1 MVTKTTKKV
10 PTLAPKKKTMIED
23 TLGISVKIIKEN
35 KDGSAD
41 AQVTFN
47 KSGLETL
54 VQWGIVA
61 MLTAAIDEYRV
72 RPDEGSKVA
81 TKRTRPTTT
90 KTKSV
95 AKKTKK

>member
-1 MVTKTTKKV
+1 MALKPRLV
-10 PTLAPKKKTMIED
+10 PKKKTTIED
-23 TLGISVKIIKEN
+23 ILGISVEIIKEN

-47 KSGLETL
+47 KAGLETL

-72 RPDEGSKVA
+72 RPEEVSKAVV
-81 TKRTRPTTT
+81 KRTR
-90 KTKSV
+90 
-95 AKKTKK
+95 AKKQ